1 MKKLNLI
8 LVVIIFHNRFPSFE
22 PKEEVKEELNHEK
35 TSIKWIKV
43 VGILDQNYP
52 DYIIM
57 EKDNLIDT
65 ICEAHNISGLN
76 LKKDTVIITFDG
88 HPKRYANPINAKEEA
103 LGLKIKIR
111 F

>member
-8 LVVIIFHNRFPSFE
+8 LVVIILQNCFPSFK
-22 PKEEVKEELNHEK
+22 PKEEVKEELKHEK
-35 TSIKWIKV
+35 ASIKWIKV
-43 VGILDQNYP
+43 EGILDQNYP

-76 LKKDTVIITFDG
+76 LKKDTLIITFDG
-88 HPKRYANPINAKEEA
+88 YPKRYATPINVKKEA
-103 LGLKIKIR
+103 LGLKIKIQ

>member
-1 MKKLNLI
+1 
-8 LVVIIFHNRFPSFE
+8 
-22 PKEEVKEELNHEK
+22 
-35 TSIKWIKV
+35 
-43 VGILDQNYP
+43 
-52 DYIIM
+52 M

-88 HPKRYANPINAKEEA
+88 YPKRYATPINAKEEA

>member
-8 LVVIIFHNRFPSFE
+8 LVVIILQNCFPSFE
-22 PKEEVKEELNHEK
+22 PKEEVKEELKHEK

-57 EKDNLIDT
+57 EKANLIDT
-65 ICEAHNISGLN
+65 ICEAYNISRLN

-88 HPKRYANPINAKEEA
+88 HPKRYATPINVKEEA

>member
-8 LVVIIFHNRFPSFE
+8 LVVAILQSCFPSFE
-22 PKEEVKEELNHEK
+22 PKEEVKEELKHEK

-57 EKDNLIDT
+57 EKANLIDT
-65 ICEAHNISGLN
+65 ICEAHNISRLN

-88 HPKRYANPINAKEEA
+88 YPKRYATPINVKEEV